1 MDNPTKPQQS
11 TPATQSAPQSPEA
24 PAPTISAPS
33 KEHMSVG
40 AVVAVAVLVA
50 LGLITIGFFAY
61 NAQDELTP
69 AQQDSSQTETT
80 DILDTTSPVDE
91 ATIDT
96 EVEQIDQTVEDLDN
110 GSDFNESDLSEASLG
125 Y

>member
-1 MDNPTKPQQS
+1 MDNPTKPQHSASPAQV
-11 TPATQSAPQSPEA
+11 TPQPSEM
-24 PAPTISAPS
+24 PAPTVAAPS
-33 KEHMSVG
+33 KGPMNVG

-50 LGLITIGFFAY
+50 LSLITIGFFAY
-61 NAQDELTP
+61 NAQDEATST
-69 AQQDSSQTETT
+69 QEDSSQTETT

-110 GSDFNESDLSEASLG
+110 GSDFNESDLSEANLG
-125 Y
+125 F